1 MSFSVNFIDT
11 LILSNLIVRLRSRP
25 TPAPPPPLSPIWA
38 RRQWMLL
45 IFILIIAI
53 LLWRAIYLQVMHTD
67 FLQTQGEARHL
78 RTLPIIA
85 HRGMLLDRNAVPLA
99 VSTPVD
105 SVWVNPGQFEVEKN
119 RWRQL
124 ADVLN
129 LSVADIETILKGRMQ
144 REFVYLKRRVSPTV
158 ARQVEKLGLD
168 GVFLQRE
175 YGRYYP
181 TGDTCAH
188 VVGFTNVDDVGQEGI
203 ERAFNQSLAGE
214 AGAKQVVQGR
224 NGQIIADVRG
234 IKIAHPG
241 SDLQLSIDSRLQYV
255 ALRELK
261 AAIIDHQAKSGS
273 VVIVDVH
280 SGEVLAM
287 VNYPTYNPNNVEE
300 REAERIRNR
309 AVTDVFEP
317 GSTMKAFTLAAA
329 LESRQYAVSSTIDT
343 SPGHLMLDK
352 YMVKDSRNYGVIN
365 LTTVIQKSSNVG
377 AAKIGLSL
385 NASHLGQ
392 MLAQLGFGKLSG
404 SGLSGEVS
412 GFLPPYQTWNR
423 VKQGSVSF
431 GYGLNVTAL
440 QLARAYAVLG
450 NGGNLPPMRIFPL
463 SQSELAEAATLRV
476 MRPET
481 AQAIVRMLETV
492 TIQGG
497 TGEAAAVAD
506 FRVAGKTGTVR
517 KITAN
522 GYSESQYF
530 ALFAGLIPASRPR
543 LAMVVMIDTPS
554 EGEYYGGKV
563 AAPVFA
569 KVMQHILPWLNIPPD
584 AP

>member
-1 MSFSVNFIDT
+1 MT
-11 LILSNLIVRLRSRP
+11 RLPYR
-25 TPAPPPPLSPIWA
+25 PPPPTPISPIWA

-45 IFILIIAI
+45 IFIIITAI
-53 LLWRAIYLQVMHTD
+53 LLWRALYLQVMHTD

-78 RTLPIIA
+78 RTLPIVA

-105 SVWVNPGQFEVEKN
+105 SVWLNPAQFEEEKA
-119 RWRQL
+119 RWQQL
-124 ADVLN
+124 ATILN
-129 LSVADIETILKGRMQ
+129 INVADIATTLKGRMQ
-144 REFVYLKRRVSPTV
+144 REFVYLKRRISPNV
-158 ARQVEKLGLD
+158 AQQVEKLGLD

-181 TGDTCAH
+181 TGELCAH
-188 VVGFTNVDDVGQEGI
+188 LVGFTNIDDVGQEGI
-203 ERAFNQSLAGE
+203 ERSFNNLLAGE

-224 NGQIIADVRG
+224 HGQIIADVRG
-234 IKIAHPG
+234 IKMAHPG
-241 SDLQLSIDSRLQYV
+241 VDIRLSIDNRLQYV

-261 AAIIDHQAKSGS
+261 AAILEHQAKSGS
-273 VVIVDVH
+273 LVILDVN

-317 GSTMKAFTLAAA
+317 GSTMKPFTLSAA
-329 LESRQYAVSSTIDT
+329 LESRQYQATSTIDT
-343 SPGHLMLDK
+343 NPGYLMLDK
-352 YMVKDSRNYGVIN
+352 YKVKDSHNYGTID
-365 LTTVIQKSSNVG
+365 LTTVLQKSSNIG

-385 NASHLGQ
+385 SSQNLWQ
-392 MLAQLGFGKLSG
+392 MFSQLGFGKLSG
-404 SGLSGEVS
+404 SGFSGEVS
-412 GFLPPYQTWNR
+412 GFLPPFQTWNR
-423 VKQGSVSF
+423 VKHASVSF
-431 GYGLNVTAL
+431 GYGLNVNAL

-450 NGGNLPPMRIFPL
+450 NNGILPPIRLLQL
-463 SQSELAEAATLRV
+463 SQSELATASSFQV
-476 MRPET
+476 MRRDT
-481 AQAIVRMLETV
+481 AKAIVRMLETV
-492 TIQGG
+492 TVDGG
-497 TGEAAAVAD
+497 TGEAAAIKG

-517 KITAN
+517 KVTAT

-530 ALFAGLIPASRPR
+530 ALFAGLVPASRPR
-543 LAMVVMIDTPS
+543 FAMVVMIDTPQ

-569 KVMQHILPWLNIPPD
+569 KVMSQILQWLNIPPD
-584 AP
+584 AE

>member
-1 MSFSVNFIDT
+1 MT
-11 LILSNLIVRLRSRP
+11 RLPYR
-25 TPAPPPPLSPIWA
+25 PPPPTPISPIWA

-45 IFILIIAI
+45 IFIIITAI
-53 LLWRAIYLQVMHTD
+53 LLWRALYLQVMHTD

-78 RTLPIIA
+78 RTLPIVA

-105 SVWVNPGQFEVEKN
+105 SVWLNPAQFEEEKA
-119 RWRQL
+119 RWQQL
-124 ADVLN
+124 ATILN
-129 LSVADIETILKGRMQ
+129 ISVADIATTLKGRMQ
-144 REFVYLKRRVSPTV
+144 REFVYLKRRISPNV
-158 ARQVEKLGLD
+158 AQQVEKLGLD

-181 TGDTCAH
+181 TGELCAH
-188 VVGFTNVDDVGQEGI
+188 LVGFTNIDDVGQEGI
-203 ERAFNQSLAGE
+203 ERSFNNLLAGE

-224 NGQIIADVRG
+224 HGQIIADVRG
-234 IKIAHPG
+234 IKMAHPG
-241 SDLQLSIDSRLQYV
+241 VDIRLSIDNRLQYV

-261 AAIIDHQAKSGS
+261 AAILEHQAKSGS
-273 VVIVDVH
+273 LVILDIN

-317 GSTMKAFTLAAA
+317 GSTMKPFTLSAA
-329 LESRQYAVSSTIDT
+329 LESRQYQATSTIDT
-343 SPGHLMLDK
+343 NPGYLMLDK
-352 YMVKDSRNYGVIN
+352 YKVKDSHNYGTID
-365 LTTVIQKSSNVG
+365 LTTVLQKSSNIG

-385 NASHLGQ
+385 SSQNLWQ
-392 MLAQLGFGKLSG
+392 MFSQLGFGKLSG
-404 SGLSGEVS
+404 SGFSGEVS
-412 GFLPPYQTWNR
+412 GFLPPFQTWNR
-423 VKQGSVSF
+423 VKHASVSF
-431 GYGLNVTAL
+431 GYGLNVNAL

-450 NGGNLPPMRIFPL
+450 NNGILPPIRLLQL
-463 SQSELAEAATLRV
+463 SQSELATASSFQV
-476 MRPET
+476 MRRDT
-481 AQAIVRMLETV
+481 AKAIVRMLETV
-492 TIQGG
+492 TVDGG
-497 TGEAAAVAD
+497 TGEAAAIKG

-517 KITAN
+517 KVTAT

-530 ALFAGLIPASRPR
+530 ALFAGLVPASRPR
-543 LAMVVMIDTPS
+543 FAMVVMIDTPQ

-569 KVMQHILPWLNIPPD
+569 KVMSQILQWLNIPPD
-584 AP
+584 AE

>member
-1 MSFSVNFIDT
+1 MT
-11 LILSNLIVRLRSRP
+11 RLPYR
-25 TPAPPPPLSPIWA
+25 PPPPTPISPIWA

-45 IFILIIAI
+45 IFIIITAI
-53 LLWRAIYLQVMHTD
+53 LLWRALYLQVMHTD

-78 RTLPIIA
+78 RTLPIVA

-105 SVWVNPGQFEVEKN
+105 SVWLNPAQFEEEKA
-119 RWRQL
+119 RWQQL
-124 ADVLN
+124 ATILN
-129 LSVADIETILKGRMQ
+129 ISVADIATTLKGRMQ
-144 REFVYLKRRVSPTV
+144 REFVYLKRRISPNV
-158 ARQVEKLGLD
+158 AQQVEKLGLD

-181 TGDTCAH
+181 TGELCAH
-188 VVGFTNVDDVGQEGI
+188 LVGFTNIDDVGQEGI
-203 ERAFNQSLAGE
+203 ERSFNNLLAGE

-224 NGQIIADVRG
+224 HGQIIADVRG
-234 IKIAHPG
+234 IKMAHPG
-241 SDLQLSIDSRLQYV
+241 VDIRLSIDNRLQYV

-261 AAIIDHQAKSGS
+261 AAILEHQAKSGS
-273 VVIVDVH
+273 LVILDVN

-317 GSTMKAFTLAAA
+317 GSTMKPFTLSAA
-329 LESRQYAVSSTIDT
+329 LESRQYQATSTIDT
-343 SPGHLMLDK
+343 NPGYLMLDK
-352 YMVKDSRNYGVIN
+352 YKVKDSHNYGTID
-365 LTTVIQKSSNVG
+365 LTTVLQKSSNIG

-385 NASHLGQ
+385 SSQNLWQ
-392 MLAQLGFGKLSG
+392 MFSQLGFGKLSG
-404 SGLSGEVS
+404 SGFSGEVS
-412 GFLPPYQTWNR
+412 GFLPPFQTWNR
-423 VKQGSVSF
+423 VKHASVSF
-431 GYGLNVTAL
+431 GYGLNVNAL

-450 NGGNLPPMRIFPL
+450 NNGILPPIRLLQL
-463 SQSELAEAATLRV
+463 SQSELATASSFQV
-476 MRPET
+476 MRRDT
-481 AQAIVRMLETV
+481 AKAIVRMLETV
-492 TIQGG
+492 TVDGG
-497 TGEAAAVAD
+497 TGEAAAIKG

-517 KITAN
+517 KVTAT

-530 ALFAGLIPASRPR
+530 ALFAGLVPASRPR
-543 LAMVVMIDTPS
+543 FAMVVMIDTPQ

-569 KVMQHILPWLNIPPD
+569 KVMSQILQWLNIPPD
-584 AP
+584 AE

>member
-1 MSFSVNFIDT
+1 MT
-11 LILSNLIVRLRSRP
+11 RLPYR
-25 TPAPPPPLSPIWA
+25 PPPPTPISPIWA

-45 IFILIIAI
+45 IFIIITAI
-53 LLWRAIYLQVMHTD
+53 LLWRALYLQVMHTD

-78 RTLPIIA
+78 RTLPIVA

-105 SVWVNPGQFEVEKN
+105 SVWLNPAQFEEEKA
-119 RWRQL
+119 RWQQL
-124 ADVLN
+124 ASILN
-129 LSVADIETILKGRMQ
+129 ISVADIATTLKGRMQ
-144 REFVYLKRRVSPTV
+144 REFVYLKRRISPNV
-158 ARQVEKLGLD
+158 AQQVEKLGLD

-181 TGDTCAH
+181 TGELCAH
-188 VVGFTNVDDVGQEGI
+188 LVGFTNIDDVGQEGI
-203 ERAFNQSLAGE
+203 ERSFNNLLAGE

-224 NGQIIADVRG
+224 HGQIIADVRG
-234 IKIAHPG
+234 IKMAHPG
-241 SDLQLSIDSRLQYV
+241 VDIRLSIDNRLQYV

-261 AAIIDHQAKSGS
+261 AAILEHQAKSGS
-273 VVIVDVH
+273 LVILDVN

-317 GSTMKAFTLAAA
+317 GSTMKPFTLSAA
-329 LESRQYAVSSTIDT
+329 LESRQYQATSTIDT
-343 SPGHLMLDK
+343 NPGYLMLDK
-352 YMVKDSRNYGVIN
+352 YKVKDSHNYGTID
-365 LTTVIQKSSNVG
+365 LTTVLQKSSNIG

-385 NASHLGQ
+385 SSQNLWQ
-392 MLAQLGFGKLSG
+392 MFSQLGFGKLSG
-404 SGLSGEVS
+404 SGFSGEVS
-412 GFLPPYQTWNR
+412 GFLPPFQTWNR
-423 VKQGSVSF
+423 VKHASVSF
-431 GYGLNVTAL
+431 GYGLNVNAL

-450 NGGNLPPMRIFPL
+450 NNGILPPIRLLQL
-463 SQSELAEAATLRV
+463 SQSELATASSFQV
-476 MRPET
+476 MRRDT
-481 AQAIVRMLETV
+481 AKAIVRMLETV
-492 TIQGG
+492 TVDGG
-497 TGEAAAVAD
+497 TGEAAAIKG

-517 KITAN
+517 KVTAT

-530 ALFAGLIPASRPR
+530 ALFAGLVPASRPR
-543 LAMVVMIDTPS
+543 FAMVVMIDTPQ

-569 KVMQHILPWLNIPPD
+569 KVMSQILQWLNIPPD
-584 AP
+584 AE

>member
-1 MSFSVNFIDT
+1 MT
-11 LILSNLIVRLRSRP
+11 RLPYR
-25 TPAPPPPLSPIWA
+25 PPPPTPISPIWA

-45 IFILIIAI
+45 IFIIITAI
-53 LLWRAIYLQVMHTD
+53 LLWRALYLQVMHTD

-78 RTLPIIA
+78 RALPIVA

-105 SVWVNPGQFEVEKN
+105 SVWLNPAQFEEEKA
-119 RWRQL
+119 RWQQL
-124 ADVLN
+124 ATILN
-129 LSVADIETILKGRMQ
+129 ISVADIATTLKGRMQ
-144 REFVYLKRRVSPTV
+144 REFVYLKRRISPNV
-158 ARQVEKLGLD
+158 AQQVEKLGLD

-181 TGDTCAH
+181 TGELCAH
-188 VVGFTNVDDVGQEGI
+188 LVGFTNIDDVGQEGI
-203 ERAFNQSLAGE
+203 ERSFNNLLAGE

-224 NGQIIADVRG
+224 HGQIIADVRG
-234 IKIAHPG
+234 IKMAHPG
-241 SDLQLSIDSRLQYV
+241 VDIRLSIDNRLQYV

-261 AAIIDHQAKSGS
+261 AAILEHQAKSGS
-273 VVIVDVH
+273 LVILDVN

-317 GSTMKAFTLAAA
+317 GSTMKPFTLSAA
-329 LESRQYAVSSTIDT
+329 LESRQYQATSTIDT
-343 SPGHLMLDK
+343 NPGYLMLDK
-352 YMVKDSRNYGVIN
+352 YKVKDSHNYGTID
-365 LTTVIQKSSNVG
+365 LTTVLQKSSNIG

-385 NASHLGQ
+385 SSQNLWQ
-392 MLAQLGFGKLSG
+392 MFSQLGFGKLSG
-404 SGLSGEVS
+404 SGFSGEVS
-412 GFLPPYQTWNR
+412 GFLPPFQTWNR
-423 VKQGSVSF
+423 VKHASVSF
-431 GYGLNVTAL
+431 GYGLNVNAL

-450 NGGNLPPMRIFPL
+450 NNGILPPIRLLQL
-463 SQSELAEAATLRV
+463 SQSELATASSFQV
-476 MRPET
+476 MRRDT
-481 AQAIVRMLETV
+481 AKAIVRMLETV
-492 TIQGG
+492 TVDGG
-497 TGEAAAVAD
+497 TGEAAAIKG

-517 KITAN
+517 KVTAT

-530 ALFAGLIPASRPR
+530 ALFAGLVPASRPR
-543 LAMVVMIDTPS
+543 FAMVVMIDTPQ

-569 KVMQHILPWLNIPPD
+569 KVMSQILQWLNIPPD
-584 AP
+584 AE

>member
-1 MSFSVNFIDT
+1 MT
-11 LILSNLIVRLRSRP
+11 RP
-25 TPAPPPPLSPIWA
+25 HYRPPPVAPISPIWA

-45 IFILIIAI
+45 IFILITAI
-53 LLWRAIYLQVMHTD
+53 LLWRALYLQVMHTD

-105 SVWVNPGQFEVEKN
+105 SVWLNPAQFEAERA
-119 RWRQL
+119 RWQPL
-124 ADVLN
+124 ARILN
-129 LSVADIETILKGRMQ
+129 ISVADIEATLKGRMQ
-144 REFVYLKRRVSPTV
+144 REFVYLKRRISPNV
-158 ARQVEKLGLD
+158 AQQVEELGLE

-181 TGDTCAH
+181 TGELCAH
-188 VVGFTNVDDVGQEGI
+188 LVGFTNVDDVGQEGI
-203 ERAFNQSLAGE
+203 ERSFNRLLAGE

-224 NGQIIADVRG
+224 HGQIIADVRG
-234 IKIAHPG
+234 IKMARPG
-241 SDLQLSIDSRLQYV
+241 ADIRLSIDNRLQYV

-261 AAIIDHQAKSGS
+261 AAIIEHQAKSGS
-273 VVIVDVH
+273 LVILDVN

-287 VNYPTYNPNNVEE
+287 VNYPTYNPNTIEE
-300 REAERIRNR
+300 REAGRIRNR

-317 GSTMKAFTLAAA
+317 GSTMKPFTLSAA
-329 LESRQYAVSSTIDT
+329 LESRQYRANSLIDT
-343 SPGHLMLDK
+343 SPGYLMLDK
-352 YMVKDSRNYGVIN
+352 YKVKDSHNYGTID
-365 LTTVIQKSSNVG
+365 LTTVIQKSSNIG

-385 NASHLGQ
+385 SSQNLWQ
-392 MLAQLGFGKLSG
+392 MFSQLGFGKLSG
-404 SGLSGEVS
+404 SGFSGEVS
-412 GFLPPYQTWNR
+412 GFLPPFQTWNR
-423 VKQGSVSF
+423 VKQASVSF
-431 GYGLNVTAL
+431 GYGLNVNIL

-450 NGGNLPPMRIFPL
+450 NDGILPPVRLLPL
-463 SQSELAEAATLRV
+463 QQSELAQAASFRV
-476 MRPET
+476 MRSET

-492 TIQGG
+492 TLHGG
-497 TGEAAAVAD
+497 TGEAAAISG

-517 KITAN
+517 KVTAT

-530 ALFAGLIPASRPR
+530 ALFAGLVPASRPR
-543 LAMVVMIDTPS
+543 FAMVVMIDTPQ

-569 KVMQHILPWLNIPPD
+569 KVMHHVLQWLNIPLD
-584 AP
+584 AK